1 LLERPPERR
10 LEHLKHRVGRWRRH
24 RTAVTVAGSIGAS
37 VALALLLV
45 GKWDE
50 LETGVT
56 GAPVAIAAAAVS
68 LQLLALLA
76 RTEAWHVCV
85 RAGGG
90 SVGRRTL
97 FRASSMGFVG
107 GLLHTQL
114 GTAARIAALRRS
126 APEASPRV
134 PALIGAEM
142 PILIVEG
149 ALAALTSFTLVGP
162 LGLPWW
168 APLVAFAAVATAT
181 IALRGVAS
189 AGAHWLRCGLAV
201 MSSLDGRS
209 RLIGFVLIAVF
220 AQIGR
225 NWLLLSAVG
234 VDASLFD
241 AIAVLIAVVTLG
253 QLPFGLSVGA
263 AASVLILGPQ
273 GIAAAAAAGV
283 LLTATGTVGGLLFA
297 GWGVL
302 DFGLSSPR
310 VKALARRGGSRLAH
324 LAGPSHWPGAALAPL
339 SAQLLRSLERVCFD
353 LVGHL
358 QVGPMLLPATH
369 AGLPARPPLATP
381 APGVAPAAFLTARF
395 SRTASLNVRETG
407 KSR

>member
-1 LLERPPERR
+1 LLKRGAWRC
-10 LEHLKHRVGRWRRH
+10 RRH
-24 RTAVTVAGSIGAS
+24 RTAVTVAASIGAS
-37 VALALLLV
+37 VALGVLLV

-56 GAPVAIAAAAVS
+56 GAPLAIAAAAVL
-68 LQLLALLA
+68 LQLLALLS
-76 RTEAWHVCV
+76 RSEAWHVCV

-134 PALIGAEM
+134 CALIGAEL

-168 APLVAFAAVATAT
+168 LPLAAFAAVAVTT
-181 IALRGVAS
+181 LALRGVAS
-189 AGAHWLRCGLAV
+189 AGAQWLRSGLAV
-201 MSSLDGRS
+201 LHSLDGRS
-209 RLIGFVLIAVF
+209 RLVGFVLIAVF
-220 AQIGR
+220 AQIAR
-225 NWLLLSAVG
+225 NWLLLNAVG
-234 VDASLFD
+234 VDASVFD

-273 GIAAAAAAGV
+273 GVAAAAAAGV

-297 GWGVL
+297 SWGLL
-302 DFGLSSPR
+302 DIGLSRPR
-310 VKALARRGGSRLAH
+310 VRALARRGRLRVAQ
-324 LAGPSHWPGAALAPL
+324 LAGPADWPRTALATL
-339 SAQLLRSLERVCFD
+339 SAQLLRSVERVCFD

-358 QVGPMLLPATH
+358 QVGPVLLPATD
-369 AGLPARPPLATP
+369 AGLPAR
-381 APGVAPAAFLTARF
+381 APTAPSAYRGAAPAVRPTTRP
-395 SRTASLNVRETG
+395 SRHASLNAGREAG
-407 KSR
+407 KTR

>member
-1 LLERPPERR
+1 M
-10 LEHLKHRVGRWRRH
+10 LKRGAWRCRRH
-24 RTAVTVAGSIGAS
+24 RTAVTVAASIVAS
-37 VALALLLV
+37 VALGLLLV

-56 GAPVAIAAAAVS
+56 GAPLAIAAAAVS
-68 LQLLALLA
+68 LQLLALLS
-76 RTEAWHVCV
+76 RSEAWHVCV

-126 APEASPRV
+126 APEASPGV
-134 PALIGAEM
+134 CALIGAEM

-149 ALAALTSFTLVGP
+149 SLAALTSFTLVGP

-168 APLVAFAAVATAT
+168 LPLAAFAAVAAT
-181 IALRGVAS
+181 TLALRGVAS
-189 AGAHWLRCGLAV
+189 AGAQWLRSGLAV
-201 MSSLDGRS
+201 MHSLDGRY
-209 RLIGFVLIAVF
+209 RLVGFVLVAVF
-220 AQIGR
+220 AQIAR
-225 NWLLLSAVG
+225 NWLLLNAVG
-234 VDASLFD
+234 VDASVFD

-273 GIAAAAAAGV
+273 GVAAAAAAGV

-297 GWGVL
+297 SWGLL
-302 DFGLSSPR
+302 DIGLSRPR
-310 VKALARRGGSRLAH
+310 ARALARRGRLRVAQ
-324 LAGPSHWPGAALAPL
+324 LAGPALWPRTALATL
-339 SAQLLRSLERVCFD
+339 SAQLLRSVERVCFD

-358 QVGPMLLPATH
+358 QVGPVLLPATD
-369 AGLPARPPLATP
+369 AGMPARAPLA
-381 APGVAPAAFLTARF
+381 APASYRGAAPAVPATSRPARH
-395 SRTASLNVRETG
+395 ASLNVGREAG
-407 KSR
+407 KTR

>member
-1 LLERPPERR
+1 LLKRR
-10 LEHLKHRVGRWRRH
+10 ALRWRRH
-24 RTAVTVAGSIGAS
+24 RTAVTVAASVGAS

-56 GAPVAIAAAAVS
+56 GAPLAIAAAAVS
-68 LQLLALLA
+68 LQLVALLS
-76 RTEAWHVCV
+76 RSEAWHVCV

-149 ALAALTSFTLVGP
+149 GLAALTSFTLVGP

-168 APLVAFAAVATAT
+168 MPFVAFAVVAGMTL
-181 IALRGVAS
+181 ALRGVAS
-189 AGAHWLRCGLAV
+189 AGAQWLRSGLAV
-201 MSSLDGRS
+201 LRSLDGRS
-209 RLIGFVLIAVF
+209 RLVGFVLIAVF
-220 AQIGR
+220 AQIAR
-225 NWLLLSAVG
+225 NWLLLHAVG

-241 AIAVLIAVVTLG
+241 AVAVLIAVVTLG
-253 QLPFGLSVGA
+253 QLPFGVSVGA
-263 AASVLILGPQ
+263 AASVLILGPH
-273 GIAAAAAAGV
+273 GVAAAAAAGV

-297 GWGVL
+297 AWGAL
-302 DFGLSSPR
+302 DMGLSHPR
-310 VKALARRGGSRLAH
+310 SRALAGRGWSRVSAFG
-324 LAGPSHWPGAALAPL
+324 APEHWPWSAVGGLA
-339 SAQLLRSLERVCFD
+339 AQLRRSVERACFD
-353 LVGHL
+353 VVGHL
-358 QVGPMLLPATH
+358 QVGPLLLPAY
-369 AGLPARPPLATP
+369 APGLPASSYPARKWRPPTS
-381 APGVAPAAFLTARF
+381 F
-395 SRTASLNVRETG
+395 
-407 KSR
+407 

>member
-1 LLERPPERR
+1 
-10 LEHLKHRVGRWRRH
+10 
-24 RTAVTVAGSIGAS
+24 VTVAASIGAS
-37 VALALLLV
+37 VALAILLV

-50 LETGVT
+50 LKTGVT

-68 LQLLALLA
+68 LQLLALVA
-76 RTEAWHVCV
+76 RSEAWHVCV

-168 APLVAFAAVATAT
+168 VPLAALAAVGGTT
-181 IALRGVAS
+181 MALRGVAT
-189 AGAHWLRCGLAV
+189 AGAHWLRSGLAV
-201 MSSLDGRS
+201 MHSLDGRA
-209 RLIGFVLIAVF
+209 RLVGFVLIAVL
-220 AQIGR
+220 AQVAR
-225 NWLLLSAVG
+225 NWLLLNAVG

-283 LLTATGTVGGLLFA
+283 LLTATGTVGGLMFA
-297 GWGVL
+297 AWGAL
-302 DFGLSSPR
+302 DIGLSSPR
-310 VKALARRGGSRLAH
+310 AKALARRGGSRLAQ
-324 LAGPSHWPGAALAPL
+324 LAGPSHWPGTALRPL
-339 SAQLLRSLERVCFD
+339 SAHLLHSVERVCFD

-358 QVGPMLLPATH
+358 QVGPLLLPATS
-369 AGLPARPPLATP
+369 PAV
-381 APGVAPAAFLTARF
+381 PGSYRGAAPAVLPIPRLP
-395 SRTASLNVRETG
+395 RPASVGVSRETG
-407 KSR
+407 KAR